1 MTRKHGRKEREHPQ
15 PAEPPAPPAE
25 GQAPQA
31 PPVPEAAE
39 SLRAE
44 RDDLLARL
52 QRVSADYLN
61 YQKRVQ
67 RDVADAREFANADL
81 IKSLLAVLDDME
93 RALEAA
99 KANHGADDPLLVGM
113 HLVYD
118 KARATLGRFGLS
130 AIQALGQPFDPYK
143 HQALHHEPSQA
154 HPPGI
159 VLQELQKG
167 YELKGRVIR
176 PASVVV
182 SGPGE
187 EPSAQGPGAPEEEE

>member
-1 MTRKHGRKEREHPQ
+1 MTRKHGRKDHEPT
-15 PAEPPAPPAE
+15 PAAQPPAPPAE
-25 GQAPQA
+25 GDSPQA
-31 PPVPEAAE
+31 PAAPETVE

-93 RALEAA
+93 RALDAA
-99 KANHGADDPLLVGM
+99 QANHAGDDPLLVGM
-113 HLVYD
+113 RLVYD
-118 KARATLGRFGLS
+118 KAVATLGRFGLS

-143 HQALHHEPSQA
+143 HHALHHEPSGE

-182 SGPGE
+182 SGPE
-187 EPSAQGPGAPEEEE
+187 EPSAAGPGAAEEEE